1 MRLFF
6 SRWLIVIK
14 KVYYGFYILYSIF
27 IYMYSYCNINLIF
40 KFVFFFYLQNR
51 MSGNMVVED
60 LGIFLVSRGNGKYFK
75 YMEDDNQSS
84 FIIIIINVMMLKF
97 DNISYCFSWRKQL
110 FCYRMIV
117 VNFEFFFVFLGIV
130 FMFIEMELFFQG
142 VISKFFVVFI
152 VFKLCIIL
160 LIVFFLIVVVGYY
173 VIGIQFCMMD
183 NSLEDWWLVVIF
195 LWIYL
200 KILFEFC
207 VCIIYFIF
215 GNIIISVV
223 DFDGKFKEVLID
235 VILLI
240 LMFF

>member
-1 MRLFF
+1 
-6 SRWLIVIK
+6 
-14 KVYYGFYILYSIF
+14 
-27 IYMYSYCNINLIF
+27 
-40 KFVFFFYLQNR
+40 
-51 MSGNMVVED
+51 
-60 LGIFLVSRGNGKYFK
+60 
-75 YMEDDNQSS
+75 
-84 FIIIIINVMMLKF
+84 
-97 DNISYCFSWRKQL
+97 
-110 FCYRMIV
+110 
-117 VNFEFFFVFLGIV
+117 
-130 FMFIEMELFFQG
+130 
-142 VISKFFVVFI
+142 
-152 VFKLCIIL
+152 
-160 LIVFFLIVVVGYY
+160 
-173 VIGIQFCMMD
+173 MMD